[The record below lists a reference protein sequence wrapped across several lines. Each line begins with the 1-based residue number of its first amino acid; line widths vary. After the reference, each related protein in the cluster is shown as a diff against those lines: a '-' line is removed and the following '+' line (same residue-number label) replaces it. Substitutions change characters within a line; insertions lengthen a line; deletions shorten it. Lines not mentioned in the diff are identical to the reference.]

1 MQRLVMKISWSE
13 FRSLRKSFVYAIRGV
28 LYCVGN
34 ERNMRVHIA
43 VAANVLLFSTICE
56 LSGIEYGLL
65 FFTIGL
71 VLMCEMINTSIE
83 TLVNLG
89 SPTYHTL
96 ARIAKDVS
104 AGAVL
109 VAAAVSVVVGLCIF
123 LQTER
128 IFSAFS
134 KIFSNPLLIILFFVS
149 IIGGLIFVF
158 KGFKIK
164 LPKKSEKIGKVKIY
178 KPEKKNNI

>member
-1 MQRLVMKISWSE
+1 MQRLIMKISWSE
-13 FRSLRKSFVYAIRGV
+13 FRSLRKSFSYAIRGV

-43 VAANVLLFSTICE
+43 VAANVLLFSIICE
-56 LSGIEYGLL
+56 LDRLEYGLL

-89 SPTYHTL
+89 SPTYHSL

-104 AGAVL
+104 AGSVL
-109 VAAAVSVVVGLCIF
+109 IAAAVSVVVGLFIF
-123 LQTER
+123 LKIER
-128 IFSAFS
+128 LSLAFS
-134 KIFSNPLLIILFFVS
+134 KIFNNPLLILLFLISITGGFV
-149 IIGGLIFVF
+149 FVF

-164 LPKKSEKIGKVKIY
+164 LPKRSKKIGEVKIY
-178 KPEKKNNI
+178 TPEKKNNI